1 MSQSHPDLQTISRVV
16 FSHAWTDVNEWARS
30 IAALAEL
37 NDEELGTLP
46 TLAANQAK
54 PGHSGPWAAPTKC

>member
-1 MSQSHPDLQTISRVV
+1 MNQSHPDLQTISRVV
-16 FSHAWTDVNEWARS
+16 FAHAWTDVNEWARA

-46 TLAANQAK
+46 TLAASPDEPA
-54 PGHSGPWAAPTKC
+54 H

>member
-1 MSQSHPDLQTISRVV
+1 MNQSHPDLQTISRVV

-54 PGHSGPWAAPTKC
+54 PGH

>member
-1 MSQSHPDLQTISRVV
+1 MNPSHPDLQTLSRIV

-30 IAALAEL
+30 IAALADL

-46 TLAANQAK
+46 QLAASHEK
-54 PGHSGPWAAPTKC
+54 PAH

>member
-1 MSQSHPDLQTISRVV
+1 MNPPHPDLQTISRVV

-37 NDEELGTLP
+37 NDEQLATLP

-54 PGHSGPWAAPTKC
+54 PAHNRHARA